1 MKKHITAL
9 LVCLV
14 MQGVPA
20 ANAGDVVP
28 YVSVGG
34 GQVVTEYVENGPVA
48 GGVSMKKST
57 WSAMIKAGVDIYQYT
72 GLEVRTGI
80 TGKINHVF
88 PAGTLGSIP
97 PLNVSAQVNGFVSYF
112 AKLQYPITK
121 SFKLYGLF
129 GATTGRT
136 SVERNQGVGG
146 ALKGWKT
153 DLSYGGGLEYKF
165 RVRGSIGLEWVQYW
179 KNANLAAIPPSTS
192 SSASL
197 SGLSLSINKFV

>member
-1 MKKHITAL
+1 MNKYVTVILAL
-9 LVCLV
+9 FL
-14 MQGVPA
+14 MQGGTA
-20 ANAGDVVP
+20 AYAGDVVP
-28 YVSVGG
+28 YVSIGG
-34 GQVVTEYVENGPVA
+34 GQVVTEYVENGPS

-57 WSAMIKAGVDIYQYT
+57 WGTYIKAGVDLYQYT
-72 GLEVRTGI
+72 GFEVRGGI
-80 TGKINHVF
+80 TGRIQHDF

-121 SFKLYGLF
+121 SFKVYGLL
-129 GATTGRT
+129 GATTGHI

-179 KNANLAAIPPSTS
+179 KNANLTPIPPSTS
-192 SSASL
+192 SNASL
-197 SGLSLSINKFV
+197 SGLSLSINKFF